1 MSLVR
6 IWSIAANGF
15 REVIRDRI
23 FYFVAFFSLVLVIA
37 LRLLPEISV
46 GTDKKI
52 FIDLGLAAIEAL
64 TVIVA
69 VFIGTNLINKEIEK
83 RTILVLIAKPISRA
97 EFILGKH
104 FGLSGVLVVLV
115 IMMTLIYF
123 ALLSWSQIP
132 FPAGSILV
140 SLAFLCLQLSLLTA
154 VAIAFGVFTSSI
166 LATLLSLGV
175 YLMGQISRD
184 ILTLGK
190 LSENATL
197 ERLTKFLYLFLPDLS
212 RLNLK
217 NEAVYNLLPTIP
229 ELFSNAIYGL
239 FYTLFLLIFA
249 MLIFSKR
256 QF

>member
-23 FYFVAFFSLVLVIA
+23 FYFVAFFSLILVIA

-46 GTDKKI
+46 GNDRKI
-52 FIDLGLAAIEAL
+52 FVDLGLAAIEAL

-115 IMMTLIYF
+115 IMMTLIYL

-132 FPAGSILV
+132 FPIGSILV
-140 SLAFLCLQLSLLTA
+140 SLVFLCIQLSLLTA

-197 ERLTKFLYLFLPDLS
+197 ERLTKFIYLFLPDLS

-217 NEAVYNLLPTIP
+217 NEAVYNLLPTTP
-229 ELFSNAIYGL
+229 ELFSNAIYGI

>member
-1 MSLVR
+1 MSLMR

-23 FYFVAFFSLVLVIA
+23 FYFVGFFSLVLVIA

-52 FIDLGLAAIEAL
+52 FVDLGLAAIEAL

-83 RTILVLIAKPISRA
+83 RTILVLIAKPISRV

-104 FGLSGVLVVLV
+104 LGLSAVLWVLVAA
-115 IMMTLIYF
+115 MTLVYLI
-123 ALLSWSQIP
+123 LLNWAQIP
-132 FPAGSILV
+132 HPLPSILV
-140 SLAFLCLQLSLLTA
+140 SLGFLCLQLSLLTA

-184 ILTLGK
+184 ILALGK
-190 LSENATL
+190 LSDNATL
-197 ERLTKFLYLFLPDLS
+197 ERLTKFIYLFLPDLS

-217 NEAVYNLLPTIP
+217 NEAVYNILPSPP
-229 ELFSNAIYGL
+229 ELLANVIYAIC
-239 FYTLFLLIFA
+239 YTIFLLVFA

>member
-15 REVIRDRI
+15 REIIRDRI
-23 FYFVAFFSLVLVIA
+23 FYFVAFFSLVLAIA
-37 LRLLPEISV
+37 LGLLPEISV
-46 GTDKKI
+46 GTDQKI
-52 FIDLGLAAIEAL
+52 FVDLGLAAIEAL

-104 FGLSGVLVVLV
+104 LGLSGVLVTLV
-115 IMMTLIYF
+115 AMMTLIYF

-140 SLAFLCLQLSLLTA
+140 SLVFLCLQLSLLTA
-154 VAIAFGVFTSSI
+154 VAIAFGVLTSSI

-197 ERLTKFLYLFLPDLS
+197 ERLTKFIYLFLPDLS

-229 ELFSNAIYGL
+229 ELFSNAFYGI
-239 FYTLFLLIFA
+239 FYTVFLLIFA
-249 MLIFSKR
+249 ILIFSER

>member
-15 REVIRDRI
+15 REIIRDRI
-23 FYFVAFFSLVLVIA
+23 FYFVAFFSLVLAIA
-37 LRLLPEISV
+37 LGLLPEISV
-46 GTDKKI
+46 GTDQKI
-52 FIDLGLAAIEAL
+52 FVDLGLAAIEAL

-83 RTILVLIAKPISRA
+83 RTILVLIAKPISRV
-97 EFILGKH
+97 ELIIGKH
-104 FGLSGVLVVLV
+104 LGLSGVLVALV
-115 IMMTLIYF
+115 AMMTLIYF

-132 FPAGSILV
+132 FPVGSILV
-140 SLAFLCLQLSLLTA
+140 SLVFLCLQLSLLTA
-154 VAIAFGVFTSSI
+154 VAIAFGVLTSSI

-197 ERLTKFLYLFLPDLS
+197 ERLTKFIYLFLPDLS

-229 ELFSNAIYGL
+229 ELFSNVIYGI
-239 FYTLFLLIFA
+239 FYTVFLLIFA
-249 MLIFSKR
+249 VLIFSKR

>member
-46 GTDKKI
+46 GTDQKI
-52 FIDLGLAAIEAL
+52 FVDLGLAAIEAL

-104 FGLSGVLVVLV
+104 LGLSGVLLALVV
-115 IMMTLIYF
+115 MMTLIYF

-132 FPAGSILV
+132 FPIGSILV
-140 SLAFLCLQLSLLTA
+140 SLVFLCIQLSLLTA

-217 NEAVYNLLPTIP
+217 NEAVYNLLPTTP